1 MKWKERLF
9 GMPSHGRLSMKDDK
23 ELEDFVAW
31 CNQRI
36 TEHVKNG
43 NDEAAFA
50 VERGRDAV
58 VNLHWEGKR
67 R

>member
-9 GMPSHGRLSMKDDK
+9 GTRLSGLKNMNDDK
-23 ELEDFVAW
+23 ELEDFVSW

-43 NDEAAFA
+43 DDEAAFA